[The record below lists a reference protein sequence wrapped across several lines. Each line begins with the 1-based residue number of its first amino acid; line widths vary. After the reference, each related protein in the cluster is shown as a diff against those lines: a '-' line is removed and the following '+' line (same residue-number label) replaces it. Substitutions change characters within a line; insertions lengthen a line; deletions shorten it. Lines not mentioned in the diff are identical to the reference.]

1 MSHEIFFS
9 FPFFFHLLYAN
20 HITVSEFVIIC
31 DQIFKCFIKDG
42 FISFF
47 SFVLI
52 LHLKYDDND
61 DDDNDT
67 DVRYIISAIRLT
79 NSILFYHN
87 FKKNPYKLA
96 LCIVVY
102 KRQKVRN

>member
-1 MSHEIFFS
+1 MFNKGQLYFFLFIF
-9 FPFFFHLLYAN
+9 
-20 HITVSEFVIIC
+20 
-31 DQIFKCFIKDG
+31 
-42 FISFF
+42 
-47 SFVLI
+47 LI

-87 FKKNPYKLA
+87 LKNNN
-96 LCIVVY
+96 V
-102 KRQKVRN
+102 